1 MATVKP
7 TPAKSQLAA
16 VKKAEAQRAASQQAA
31 QERAQRAA
39 QMQRAAQLQQ
49 VAQRQAAQQ
58 AQQAA
63 QLQQAAAQQAALER
77 AQRAAQMQ
85 PQLQQIPQSPAQQ
98 AALASKNMEQVRA
111 LPEDQ
116 RARYAQQAQ
125 QAAQLQQIAQLQAAQ
140 ERSQRAAQM
149 TGGSSS
155 IPRNIGLPQT
165 IEGLGSFS
173 GIPRDP
179 TVLPAV
185 FQQPGALQAAQMYA
199 AQQQQIQGLG
209 SFPVNLPPRD
219 IGLGTPPPGFGGPRG
234 LPSGAPP
241 QQVEP
246 FRPIEG
252 MAGNLVGGFTPPPPP
267 NQAGQLIGLGG
278 QPPSQAGQ
286 LIGLG
291 GQPQQR
297 AQQAF
302 DVTQGSSAYPPSFMP
317 GQGVMN
323 AGLGF
328 GQAMGAPAVP
338 QQSPTQAAFMQAT
351 QYNPRNQLNMS
362 SNMQQPAQNQSTGF
376 GQSNMF
382 SNMQQSAPMQSNMNA
397 GMGQNLSNAV
407 GQTSANMFGGGPSA
421 SATQQPQQ
429 QPGPART
436 GGIF

>member
-1 MATVKP
+1 MATFNP
-7 TPAKSQLAA
+7 SSAKSQLTAVQKAA
-16 VKKAEAQRAASQQAA
+16 AQRAAQQQAAAQRAAQQAA

-49 VAQRQAAQQ
+49 VAQRQAA
-58 AQQAA
+58 
-63 QLQQAAAQQAALER
+63 
-77 AQRAAQMQ
+77 AQRAAQPQ
-85 PQLQQIPQSPAQQ
+85 P
-98 AALASKNMEQVRA
+98 
-111 LPEDQ
+111 
-116 RARYAQQAQ
+116 
-125 QAAQLQQIAQLQAAQ
+125 QLQQIAQLQAAQ
-140 ERSQRAAQM
+140 ERAQRAAQL
-149 TGGSSS
+149 TGGNPS
-155 IPRNIGLPQT
+155 IPRDIGLGTPPPGFT
-165 IEGLGSFS
+165 GPKGLPNQPAIGMPML
-173 GIPRDP
+173 PRDIGFGSP
-179 TVLPAV
+179 PAV
-185 FQQPGALQAAQMYA
+185 GFGGTPETGY
-199 AQQQQIQGLG
+199 ITP
-209 SFPVNLPPRD
+209 FTPRD

-252 MAGNLVGGFTPPPPP
+252 MAGNLVGGFTPPPP
-267 NQAGQLIGLGG
+267 NQAGQLIGLSG
-278 QPPSQAGQ
+278 QPQQ
-286 LIGLG
+286 YLME
-291 GQPQQR
+291 QQR

-382 SNMQQSAPMQSNMNA
+382 SNMQQSAPMQSNMNS

-429 QPGPART
+429 GNAPVRS

>member
-1 MATVKP
+1 MATVRP

-16 VKKAEAQRAASQQAA
+16 VKKAEAQRAAQQRAAQQRAAAQRAAAQQAA

-39 QMQRAAQLQQ
+39 QLQAVAQAQQRAAAQQAAQQRAQRAAQLQTVAQAQAQQQ
-49 VAQRQAAQQ
+49 VAQQ
-58 AQQAA
+58 
-63 QLQQAAAQQAALER
+63 R
-77 AQRAAQMQ
+77 AQMAAT
-85 PQLQQIPQSPAQQ
+85 
-98 AALASKNMEQVRA
+98 
-111 LPEDQ
+111 
-116 RARYAQQAQ
+116 
-125 QAAQLQQIAQLQAAQ
+125 
-140 ERSQRAAQM
+140 M
-149 TGGSSS
+149 TGG
-155 IPRNIGLPQT
+155 
-165 IEGLGSFS
+165 
-173 GIPRDP
+173 
-179 TVLPAV
+179 
-185 FQQPGALQAAQMYA
+185 
-199 AQQQQIQGLG
+199 QQQIQGLG
-209 SFPVNLPPRD
+209 SFPGNLPPRD
-219 IGLGTPPPGFGGPRG
+219 IGLGGPPPGFTGPRGSLPNTGNPFDREMPSMPAFPEQRVPENNAFFSSPEYRAFIDSTSGRPATMDMYNSPYFGDISSGSVGRAQDEAYRKYMGNNPQIGLPRDIGLGGPPPGFTGPRG

-252 MAGNLVGGFTPPPPP
+252 MAGNLVGGFTPPAPL
-267 NQAGQLIGLGG
+267 N
-278 QPPSQAGQ
+278 QAGQ

-297 AQQAF
+297 AQEAF

-382 SNMQQSAPMQSNMNA
+382 SNMQQPAPMQSNMNA

-407 GQTSANMFGGGPSA
+407 GQTSANLFGGGPSA
-421 SATQQPQQ
+421 SATQQQPQQ
-429 QPGPART
+429 QPGPTRT
-436 GGIF
+436 GGVF

>member
-1 MATVKP
+1 MATFNP
-7 TPAKSQLAA
+7 RSAKSQLAA
-16 VKKAEAQRAASQQAA
+16 VQKAAAQRAAQQQAAAQRAAQQAA

-49 VAQRQAAQQ
+49 VAQRQAA
-58 AQQAA
+58 
-63 QLQQAAAQQAALER
+63 
-77 AQRAAQMQ
+77 AQRAAQPQ
-85 PQLQQIPQSPAQQ
+85 P
-98 AALASKNMEQVRA
+98 
-111 LPEDQ
+111 
-116 RARYAQQAQ
+116 
-125 QAAQLQQIAQLQAAQ
+125 QLQQIAQLQAAQ
-140 ERSQRAAQM
+140 ERAQRAAQL
-149 TGGSSS
+149 TGGNPS
-155 IPRNIGLPQT
+155 IPRDIGLGTPPPGFTGPKGLPNQPA
-165 IEGLGSFS
+165 IGMPMLPRDIGLGGPPAVGF
-173 GIPRDP
+173 GGTPETGYITPFTPRDIGFGSP
-179 TVLPAV
+179 PAV
-185 FQQPGALQAAQMYA
+185 GFGGTPETGY
-199 AQQQQIQGLG
+199 ITP
-209 SFPVNLPPRD
+209 FTPRD

-252 MAGNLVGGFTPPPPP
+252 MAGNLVGGFTPPPP
-267 NQAGQLIGLGG
+267 NQAGQLIGLSG
-278 QPPSQAGQ
+278 QPQQ
-286 LIGLG
+286 YLME
-291 GQPQQR
+291 QQR

-302 DVTQGSSAYPPSFMP
+302 DVTQGSSAYPPSFIP
-317 GQGVMN
+317 GHGVMN

-382 SNMQQSAPMQSNMNA
+382 SNMQQSAPMQSNMNS

-429 QPGPART
+429 GNAPVRS